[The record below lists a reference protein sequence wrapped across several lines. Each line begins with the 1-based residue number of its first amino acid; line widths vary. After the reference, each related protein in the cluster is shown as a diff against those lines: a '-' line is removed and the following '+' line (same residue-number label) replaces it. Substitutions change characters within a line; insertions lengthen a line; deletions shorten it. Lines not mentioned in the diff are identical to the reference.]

1 MRDLLVKIALRLG
14 LYQKAVACINRFK
27 FEIQARR
34 MHKNGLSMLAAADKV
49 LSDMGIRPFLTY
61 GGLLGAY
68 RDHGFISY
76 DPDIDLGILVAEIP
90 DNLHTKMEEAGFRLF
105 RQSYIKATNTVLE
118 ETYLYKK
125 LHLDIFYYFT
135 EGNDF
140 YSVIPRKHET
150 KEWKEANCTDGFPTD
165 RSYVPASEFERREFM
180 GLNIYMPVK
189 TDEWLRA
196 IYSDSY
202 MTPVKNWNAKDYK
215 TRIIHTTQRCYRR
228 LIDQGET
235 PLNPSSAAIGNINK

>member
-14 LYQKAVACINRFK
+14 IYQNIVEYINHCK
-27 FEIQARR
+27 FMVQSQRMRR
-34 MHKNGLSMLAAADKV
+34 NGLKMLSAADKT
-49 LSDMGIRPFLTY
+49 LSDMGVQAFLTY
-61 GGLLGAY
+61 GCLLGAW

-76 DPDIDLGILVAEIP
+76 DPDVDLGIMVDMISE
-90 DNLHTKMEEAGFRLF
+90 DMHGKMQKAGFRLY
-105 RQSYIKATNTVLE
+105 RQIYIKPDIVIE
-118 ETYLYKK
+118 ETYLYGK

-135 EGNDF
+135 EGNDYF
-140 YSVIPRKHET
+140 SVISRKHET